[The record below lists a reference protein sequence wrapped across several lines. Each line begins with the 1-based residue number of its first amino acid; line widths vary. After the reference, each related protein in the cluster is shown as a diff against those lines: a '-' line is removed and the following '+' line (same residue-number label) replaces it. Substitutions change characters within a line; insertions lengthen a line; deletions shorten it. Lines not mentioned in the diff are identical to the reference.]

1 MGKEAQSVMWI
12 DHYHTHITTTISSL
26 CPSAKPTKKTQF
38 HSKHQHQHH
47 HSPDPLYTTTTTAT
61 TTHTSPPPY
70 LLSVRQLNLLKK
82 TSSTLNTNTNTI
94 TTPTPYHHHHHHI
107 FSLTVVPS
115 VYRSAL
121 IRPKFPPLRPAL
133 VPQMEL

>member
-1 MGKEAQSVMWI
+1 STLNTNTI
-12 DHYHTHITTTISSL
+12 TTPTPYHHHNHSHHHTHITTTISSL
-26 CPSAKPTKKTQF
+26 CPSAKPTKK
-38 HSKHQHQHH
+38 
-47 HSPDPLYTTTTTAT
+47 
-61 TTHTSPPPY
+61 
-70 LLSVRQLNLLKK
+70 NN
-82 TSSTLNTNTNTI
+82 STLNTNTNTI
-94 TTPTPYHHHHHHI
+94 TTPIPYHHHHHHI